1 MNKMDLLLIFQ
12 SLFLAVAMVVMF
24 HAGRK
29 KGVKVGVDI
38 GIVIGRAAE
47 REGLGEVTISDIKWE
62 RGGKKDA

>member
-1 MNKMDLLLIFQ
+1 MSNLDLLLIFQ
-12 SLFLAVAMVVMF
+12 SLFIAVVMVITF
-24 HAGRK
+24 HIGRK

-62 RGGKKDA
+62 RGGKE